1 MNASGAGTTASVTV
15 AVTLPG
21 SPACKLNAS
30 PVVVSAGGSV
40 TLIATCAPAATS
52 YAWTNGIIDAASSN
66 GKVTPSKTTVYSVV
80 GSNASGSGAEA
91 SAAVYVCDTPPPGNY
106 AGLTLSGTTDNDS
119 LSGGITSDTIDGGPG
134 FDTVIYQCNKDSFTI
149 TKTAAGW
156 VISSAAEGIDSLV
169 NVERIKFGDRTLALD
184 ITGNAGQA
192 YRIYQAAFNRVPDN
206 GGLKFWISSMDAGAT
221 LRDVATG
228 FVGSPE
234 FQSVYGSNPTNEQFV
249 VKLYNNVLHR
259 DPDAGGKAYWL
270 DLMDRGLLGK
280 VDVLMQFSESPENQ
294 AGVLNAIINGIDLL
308 N

>member
-1 MNASGAGTTASVTV
+1 
-15 AVTLPG
+15 
-21 SPACKLNAS
+21 
-30 PVVVSAGGSV
+30 
-40 TLIATCAPAATS
+40 
-52 YAWTNGIIDAASSN
+52 
-66 GKVTPSKTTVYSVV
+66 
-80 GSNASGSGAEA
+80 
-91 SAAVYVCDTPPPGNY
+91 
-106 AGLTLSGTTDNDS
+106 LTLSGTSGSDV
-119 LSGGITSDTIDGGPG
+119 LGGGIGNDTIDGGPG
-134 FDTVIYQCNKDSFTI
+134 FDMVIYQCNRNNFVVS
-149 TKTAAGW
+149 KTTSGW
-156 VISSAAEGIDSLV
+156 IVGSTAEGFDTMA
-169 NVERIKFGDRTLALD
+169 NVERIHFGDRTLALD
-184 ITGNAGQA
+184 ISGNAGQA

-206 GGLKFWISSMDAGAT
+206 GGLKFWIASMDGGAT

-270 DLMDRGLLGK
+270 DLMNRGLLGK